1 MKVSTSAAST
11 QSIAFREIVLLAID
25 SFRLNQI
32 RFALTALGMVIGTAS
47 LILVVTIGLSGRKYV
62 LTSIQNIGTNL
73 IWAEYAGLS
82 DASAESVRDYLTV
95 DDMRAVEQ
103 QVPGIQAASPVLNL
117 HQFFTSG
124 GGKERDVLILGV
136 DPAYADIR
144 RLYLVAGRFFDQQDS
159 LAHSHA
165 ALVTEKFASV
175 QYGSAG
181 EAIGK
186 TLAISGVPFTIIGVF
201 QESFDTF
208 GQSEIVDET
217 VLIPYTVARYFTGTD
232 AVNQIYFSMT
242 DSGSV
247 PWASQA
253 ILKALKSRHR
263 SESVYDV
270 GDLSAVLSMAGKTAT
285 AFSIVLLLFSLVTLS
300 VSGVGI
306 MNIMLATVRSR
317 IREIGIR
324 KALGATFREIQLQ
337 FLAEAV
343 LISLSG
349 GVVGTV
355 LAMALP
361 LLVTLFTDYR
371 LQVSWLSAVLA
382 ILVSCAVGVAFGTFP
397 ASRAARMDP
406 VESLKYE

>member
-1 MKVSTSAAST
+1 MLEALLFFLIVVAGTGGELCVSRAMKVVGEVKDFRPLSIARVIFRAMRVGWLWAGIGMMALGFFSLLGALSFLNVSFVVPGHCAELRGRSMRGSVLSGRACKPAALGWPLPGHRWGHPGVSGQSMSALPGVRSTK
-11 QSIAFREIVLLAID
+11 SIAFREIVLLAID

-73 IWAEYAGLS
+73 VWAEYAGLS
-82 DASAESVRDYLTV
+82 DASVASVRDYLTV

-144 RLYLVAGRFFDQQDS
+144 RLYLVAGRFFDEQDS
-159 LAHSHA
+159 LTHSHA
-165 ALVTEKFASV
+165 ALVTEKFAAI
-175 QYGSAG
+175 QFGNPG

-201 QESFDTF
+201 RERVETF

-217 VLIPYTVARYFTGTD
+217 VLIPYTVGRYFTGTD

-242 DSGSV
+242 DSNNV
-247 PWASQA
+247 PAATEA
-253 ILKALKSRHR
+253 I
-263 SESVYDV
+263 
-270 GDLSAVLSMAGKTAT
+270 
-285 AFSIVLLLFSLVTLS
+285 
-300 VSGVGI
+300 
-306 MNIMLATVRSR
+306 
-317 IREIGIR
+317 
-324 KALGATFREIQLQ
+324 
-337 FLAEAV
+337 
-343 LISLSG
+343 
-349 GVVGTV
+349 
-355 LAMALP
+355 
-361 LLVTLFTDYR
+361 
-371 LQVSWLSAVLA
+371 
-382 ILVSCAVGVAFGTFP
+382 
-397 ASRAARMDP
+397 
-406 VESLKYE
+406 